1 MKGVML
7 RVPEE
12 LLAHRR
18 RTGEDRWDEMWN
30 GVLHMTPAPSFEHQR
45 MVDELVAFLLPLVKR
60 TGRGL
65 LRSGVNVCD
74 APTGWENYRVPDL
87 TFVAAGH
94 EHVVAPDGVRFGG
107 PDVVIEVR
115 SPDDESYEKLPFFA
129 ALGVRDVVV
138 IDRDTKRV
146 EVFALAGQ
154 DYRQTSGDDEGWVM
168 SEALGVR
175 FRTATDGPRL
185 QVQDL
190 AESGV
195 SVEI

>member
-1 MKGVML
+1 ML

-18 RTGEDRWDEMWN
+18 KTGEDRWDEMWN

-45 MVDELVAFLLPLVKR
+45 IVDELVIFLGPLIKR

-94 EHVVAPDGVRFGG
+94 ESVVAPDGVRFGG
-107 PDVVIEVR
+107 PDAVVEIR
-115 SPDDESYEKLPFFA
+115 SPDDETYEKLPFFA
-129 ALGVRDVVV
+129 VLGVRDVVV

-146 EVFALAGQ
+146 EVFVLAGP
-154 DYRQTSGDDEGWVM
+154 DYVPAAADADGWIA
-168 SEALGVR
+168 SAALGVR
-175 FRTATDGPRL
+175 LRTASGGPTL

-190 AESGV
+190 AEPAV
-195 SVEI
+195 SVEL